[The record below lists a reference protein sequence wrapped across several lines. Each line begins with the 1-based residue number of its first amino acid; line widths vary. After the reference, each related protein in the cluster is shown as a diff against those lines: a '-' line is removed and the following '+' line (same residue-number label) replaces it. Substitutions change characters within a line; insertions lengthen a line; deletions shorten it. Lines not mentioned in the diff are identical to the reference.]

1 MKCMNCGEELPVGA
15 KFCPNCGSQVI
26 WPAAAPT
33 MNAAPN
39 NGSYSSVAP
48 PTGLSAAP
56 STGSPA
62 STEEAREA
70 MRKAEQAEAARR
82 ALAAEKER
90 LSGTLPN
97 IPVQPAVQAGT
108 TKTGKKAQAN
118 KQAKTGKK
126 AQTGSQPPKRSH
138 KLIILLAVL
147 GVLVVG
153 VAAYFL
159 LAPKTIRL
167 SDYFTIQVNGA
178 DGYGSAQLV
187 WDEEKLTELNQAM
200 SKRNPDAFEAAGGSM
215 DRIVSPSIRSDRPDG
230 QLRNGDI
237 VNIRYPDLTAYE
249 KALRIR
255 FKYYGAATV
264 EGLKPVSRIDLLDH
278 VVFDYKGYNGWGIGE
293 ARLDSEGLTVGN
305 LTVTLTQDA
314 EGGRLRFNLVN
325 RTTGEAASALYGTD
339 IKADRLSNGSTMTYR
354 LLSVAGD
361 EKWLGTNGVEL
372 VAEEHDYEVEGLAAL
387 TVIDFFTPIQV
398 KYSGFNTRGRM
409 ELTLSED
416 SITVGDVTFRLSLQT
431 ADDADNLLPVYQ
443 LETDLEDGRRIRL
456 IPDSTI
462 QGKIKN
468 GTEITYT
475 VPNPDKEDVTA
486 FLARYGLEAAA
497 MEKNYYAEGL
507 QELQNVNVLDA
518 LDVKISGYNGYG
530 ILQTALKEESAEA
543 GEYTLRHALP
553 KNVFGMDVTVVTK
566 SGEKLYTVSYRTDAG
581 LLKNGD
587 LVTLKADAE
596 TLRKIDEEYGIVL
609 PESRNY
615 QISGLKDTTAIEPR
629 DYIKPVF
636 TKKGDKITGTL
647 TLTQDS
653 FKAGD
658 YTIRL
663 SIEDESKGD
672 KCKAV
677 FAIVDAA
684 GKELAKGSY
693 TLNNIG
699 KAGTNAT
706 IDYNGELDL
715 KTAAA
720 TYGLLLKADPVEV
733 KIAVS

>member
-1 MKCMNCGEELPVGA
+1 MKCMNCGEELPIGA

-33 MNAAPN
+33 MNVAPN
-39 NGSYSSVAP
+39 NGSYSSAVP

-62 STEEAREA
+62 ATEEAREA

-97 IPVQPAVQAGT
+97 IPVQPAVQTGT

-126 AQTGSQPPKRSH
+126 VQTGSQPPKRSH

-293 ARLDSEGLTVGN
+293 ARLDSEGLTVGD

-416 SITVGDVTFRLSLQT
+416 SITAGDVTFRLSLQT

-486 FLARYGLEAAA
+486 FLARYGLEAA

-543 GEYTLRHALP
+543 GEYTLQYALP

-672 KCKAV
+672 KRKAV

>member
-416 SITVGDVTFRLSLQT
+416 SITAGDVTFRLSLQT

-462 QGKIKN
+462 QGKIEN

-518 LDVKISGYNGYG
+518 LDVKTSGYNGYG

-543 GEYTLRHALP
+543 GEYTLRYALP

-566 SGEKLYTVSYRTDAG
+566 SGEKLYTVSYRTDVG

-636 TKKGDKITGTL
+636 AKKGDKITGTL

-733 KIAVS
+733 KIVVS